1 MNLQK
6 LSQKNIHIK
15 NNFLTYLEKEKVPNQ
30 LAFFLFL
37 SHLGEIEGTN
47 QFF

>member
-1 MNLQK
+1 M
-6 LSQKNIHIK
+6 SQKNIHIK
-15 NNFLTYLEKEKVPNQ
+15 KYFLTYLQKEKDPNQ